1 MLAGI
6 GSLHKR
12 FKKNGWTDDIQGRDQ
27 YFLFLITNDRGH
39 WSDPFLRLPLCVQMC
54 SVKLELWK
62 KGAASPSCSFHFRDH
77 LPLQYLSC
85 VWFDRKLLYS
95 RFSGILKIVTLEP
108 FNLLKN
114 VYLAAQVCSPPP
126 SETPSRFKSQSSFLC
141 LCASSRADHKTC
153 LNVIKGEYLVH
164 LCEAAGSVCCVLSAR
179 FRGPKQPQSNICFQ
193 SGVSTD
199 SALSRTITE
208 TFKCPVG
215 AVQKNTQAIPPSTD
229 RSRSAQVECQ
239 NLTAAVCSEEGPTS
253 IECCI

>member
-1 MLAGI
+1 
-6 GSLHKR
+6 
-12 FKKNGWTDDIQGRDQ
+12 
-27 YFLFLITNDRGH
+27 
-39 WSDPFLRLPLCVQMC
+39 MC

-85 VWFDRKLLYS
+85 VWFDKKLLYS

-108 FNLLKN
+108 LNLPKN

-141 LCASSRADHKTC
+141 LCANSRADHKTC
-153 LNVIKGEYLVH
+153 LNVIKGEYSVH

-193 SGVSTD
+193 SGVRTD

-229 RSRSAQVECQ
+229 RSRRPSGSTQVECQ

-253 IECCI
+253 TECCI

>member
-1 MLAGI
+1 
-6 GSLHKR
+6 
-12 FKKNGWTDDIQGRDQ
+12 
-27 YFLFLITNDRGH
+27 
-39 WSDPFLRLPLCVQMC
+39 MC

-62 KGAASPSCSFHFRDH
+62 KRAASPSCSFHSRDY

-114 VYLAAQVCSPPP
+114 VYLAAQVCSPP

-141 LCASSRADHKTC
+141 LCANSRPDHKTC
-153 LNVIKGEYLVH
+153 LSVIKGEYSVH

-193 SGVSTD
+193 SGVRTD

-215 AVQKNTQAIPPSTD
+215 AVQKNTQAIPPPQTAQGDLQGPRKLNVKTWQQQCALRRD
-229 RSRSAQVECQ
+229 RH
-239 NLTAAVCSEEGPTS
+239 LP
-253 IECCI
+253 ECCI